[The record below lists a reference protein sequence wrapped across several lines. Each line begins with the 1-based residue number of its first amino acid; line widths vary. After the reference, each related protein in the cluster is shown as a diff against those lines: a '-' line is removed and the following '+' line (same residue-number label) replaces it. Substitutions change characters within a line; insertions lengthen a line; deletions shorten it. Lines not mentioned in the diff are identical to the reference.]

1 MSVGRAYAATLAKD
15 LVRVEVG
22 DVFYALEVGR
32 IREIV
37 NPLPIVELPHE
48 RRFVLGVADY
58 RDEVVPIVD
67 LRLFFGLPSEA
78 PTRRTKWIILEAG
91 DRLVGIVV
99 DSVRDVFSSAEHR
112 QRHVPVLDERH
123 RERGITAAYRRDEQ
137 LVFLLDASR
146 LAEPA
151 MQIPSEELSYLPP
164 EASR

>member
-1 MSVGRAYAATLAKD
+1 VSVGRARAATLAKD

-22 DVFYALEVGR
+22 EVFYALEVGR

-37 NPLPIVELPHE
+37 NPLPIVELPRE
-48 RRFVLGVADY
+48 RRFVLGVSDY
-58 RDEVVPIVD
+58 RDEVVPVVD
-67 LRLFFGLPSEA
+67 LRRFFGLPPEA
-78 PTRRTKWIILEAG
+78 PTRRTKWIILDAG

-99 DSVRDVFSSAEHR
+99 DSVCDVFSSAEHR

-123 RERGITAAYRRDEQ
+123 RERGIVSAYRHDEQ

-151 MQIPSEELSYLPP
+151 MQISSKELSYLPP
-164 EASR
+164 EAP